1 MARDYYDVLIQESN
15 LGDLTLAE
23 PGDLDRYVALA
34 EEELGQELEAD
45 VRVRL
50 TGDGDQ
56 YTAIAADG
64 QTWQGGLT
72 EEMSGALGRAFERWI
87 G

>member
-1 MARDYYDVLIQESN
+1 MARDYYDVLVQESS

-23 PGDLDRYVALA
+23 PGDLERYVTLA
-34 EEELGQELEAD
+34 EEELAQELQAD
-45 VRVRL
+45 IRVRL
-50 TGDGDQ
+50 TGDGDS

-64 QTWQGGLT
+64 QTWQGPLS
-72 EEMSGALGRAFERWI
+72 EEMTEALGRAFERWI